1 MRKTFF
7 SIALL
12 GAASTASALELTLS
26 DPSGQPLP
34 LAMVTLKAERPLRAA
49 GTDNGYPPERSEQ
62 RISSEITGFT
72 GPDGRLNVDY
82 PEAVALNLRVRVPGY
97 QDLNQTGVAA
107 DAQLNLQLKAETD
120 VAALAAQQPANAWF
134 AALDFGGDAALKKTA
149 MEQCGFCHQQGSFF
163 MRRERS
169 TEEWQQVLQRM
180 IGYGARPASDQQAKL
195 IEVFAKGYADLR
207 QHPEKVLKAKAWES
221 QLAGSRISEW
231 PIGDSFSQMHD
242 LLLHDNGK
250 VYVGDNLQDRLWEID
265 PKTGQTVVYKTPK
278 DPDDEI
284 GGLLSGRLKTY
295 PKLETTAGI
304 HSLAES
310 GKDGHIFITPSL
322 QRRLFEFDPQSK
334 TFKVHRFDEG
344 LYPHTVRID
353 AEDNVWF
360 TLALSNQVGRFDR
373 NNGQFRT
380 YDLPSRSNKESISL
394 ALSDVVRKLMN
405 WGLPMH
411 WLPIDQRVSGMPMP
425 YGIDVA
431 PDGRVWF
438 ARLHAD
444 SIGVIDPKDDSVQ
457 IIDTPFQGPRRLRV
471 DAVGDVW
478 MSAFPEAKVV
488 RYHPA
493 DGSFYDYPLPS
504 ALNGVETPYALN
516 VDRARQQVWVTGTAS
531 DTLLRLD
538 IASGEWRTFPMPR
551 KVTFTRDIEIA
562 ADGSVFTTNGAFPSW
577 QIEDGQPTL
586 IHLQPGQ

>member
-1 MRKTFF
+1 MRKLLC
-7 SIALL
+7 ALTL
-12 GAASTASALELTLS
+12 SGLAGPVAALELRV
-26 DPSGQPLP
+26 SGVAGQALGQ
-34 LAMVTLKAERPLRAA
+34 AMVTLKAERPWRAA
-49 GTDNGYPPERSEQ
+49 GSDNGYPPERSEQ
-62 RISSEITGFT
+62 RISAEITGFT
-72 GPDGRLNVDY
+72 GPDGRLQVDY
-82 PEAVALNLRVRVPGY
+82 PEAVPLNLRVRVPGY
-97 QDLNQTGVAA
+97 QDLVQTGVAA
-107 DAQLNLQLKAETD
+107 DAQLSLTLKAETD

-134 AALDFGGDAALKKTA
+134 AALDFGGDQTLKKTA

-169 TEEWQQVLQRM
+169 PEEWQQVLQRM

-207 QHPEKVLKAKAWES
+207 QHPEKVLHAKPWEA
-221 QLAGSRISEW
+221 QLAGTTISEW
-231 PIGDSFSQMHD
+231 PIGDAFSQMHD
-242 LLLHDNGK
+242 LLLHANGK

-265 PKTGQTVVYKTPK
+265 PKTGQTLVYKTPK

-304 HSLAES
+304 HSFAES
-310 GKDGHIFITPSL
+310 PTDGHIFITPSL

-334 TFKVHRFDEG
+334 TFTVHRFDDG
-344 LYPHTVRID
+344 LYPHTLRID

-360 TLALSNQVGRFDR
+360 TLALSNQVGRFER
-373 NNGQFRT
+373 KSGQFRT
-380 YDLPSRSNKESISL
+380 YDLPSRSTKESISL
-394 ALSDVVRKLMN
+394 ALSNAVRKLMN

-444 SIGVIDPKDDSVQ
+444 SIGVIDPKTDSVTV
-457 IIDTPFQGPRRLRV
+457 IDTPFQGPRRLRV

-493 DGSFYDYPLPS
+493 DGSFHDYPLPS

-538 IASGEWRTFPMPR
+538 IASGAWRTFPLPR
-551 KVTFTRDIEIA
+551 KVSFTRDIEIA
-562 ADGSVFTTNGAFPSW
+562 ADGSVFTSNGAFPSW